1 MDAVERKS
9 IHDMIKLQRNAS
21 TQVGKIFLQTRQSPA
36 RKPDQSSAP
45 DRTAAPSHHKELNT
59 ANKNHMVHMTCYI
72 RCVPDHLPATML
84 PCLPYTLF
92 TSIPSRERKETN
104 RKSPPREKHQY
115 LVPHPRAVGRRPEV
129 VLLQPVSPASVTFGS
144 DRRGAVSCLVRDHGT
159 ACTASA
165 AGAAGAAAAAVAGG

>member
-1 MDAVERKS
+1 
-9 IHDMIKLQRNAS
+9 MIKLQRNAS

-36 RKPDQSSAP
+36 RKLDQSSAP
-45 DRTAAPSHHKELNT
+45 DRTAAPSYHKELNT
-59 ANKNHMVHMTCYI
+59 ANKNHMVH
-72 RCVPDHLPATML
+72 DML
-84 PCLPYTLF
+84 HKVCAR
-92 TSIPSRERKETN
+92 SPSRNNVALPSVHPIYIHPLKREETN
-104 RKSPPREKHQY
+104 RKYPPREKHQY